1 MIFFPGLHHP
11 SDARFFKFACISIN
25 RLWRRRLKIPR
36 KTLVLVDSGA
46 FTVLDK
52 LGFYPESHSVER
64 YAFRLWQM
72 YTSGL
77 LTIIAAVAQ
86 DYMCEPRITAK
97 TGLAILDHQRLTIER
112 YDALIAELRRLFR
125 GAIPFHVMPVL
136 QGQSE
141 ADYLR
146 HMEMY
151 GDRLR
156 PGMWVGV
163 GSVCKRQGDPAAVEG
178 ILRAIK
184 RQRPDLWLHGFG
196 VKLLALMFAAIRR
209 HLASADS
216 MAWSFAAK
224 KVAARLIGQ
233 LMKEL
238 GLYKLL
244 PSAARSILAA
254 RGVKLPDA
262 NDWREA
268 KAFARQVRRPATR
281 PEEPEQLQL
290 DLAA

>member
-11 SDARFFKFACISIN
+11 GDAHHFRFVCISIN
-25 RLWRRRLKIPR
+25 RLWTRRKPIGR

-52 LGFYPESHSVER
+52 HGHYPPSHSVEA
-64 YAFRLWQM
+64 YARRLYELHTRGVVRIM
-72 YTSGL
+72 
-77 LTIIAAVAQ
+77 AAVAQ
-86 DYMCEPRITAK
+86 DYMCEDRITAK
-97 TGLAILDHQRLTIER
+97 TGLTVLEHQRLTIER
-112 YDALIAELRRLFR
+112 YDALVAELRRLF
-125 GAIPFHVMPVL
+125 GGPIPFHVMPVL
-136 QGQSE
+136 QGQTQ

-146 HMEMY
+146 HLAMY
-151 GDRLR
+151 GARIT

-163 GSVCKRQGDPAAVEG
+163 GSVCKRQGDPAVIEG

-184 RQRPDLWLHGFG
+184 RARPDLWLHGFG
-196 VKLLALMFAAIRR
+196 VKSIALAWVAIRR
-209 HLASADS
+209 LLATADS

-233 LMKEL
+233 LLREFGVQLM
-238 GLYKLL
+238 
-244 PSAARSILAA
+244 PAVARWVFEG
-254 RGVKLPDA
+254 RGITLPDA

-268 KAFARQVRRPATR
+268 KRFRRRISAAPR
-281 PEEPEQLQL
+281 EPEQLRL